1 MPDEMECLTSAHS
14 VEAVLVVSTPDG
26 LECNDVGGVELH
38 MITKR
43 RKESSEQKN
52 EMARGHQVYSQ
63 FFSAFIFYIFFF
75 VQVSERHYERVLRLN
90 HEKGTCPDLN
100 HYF

>member
-1 MPDEMECLTSAHS
+1 MPNEMECLTSAHS

-52 EMARGHQVYSQ
+52 ENGKRHQVYSQ
-63 FFSAFIFYIFFF
+63 FFPLLFFIFFLCSS
-75 VQVSERHYERVLRLN
+75 V
-90 HEKGTCPDLN
+90 
-100 HYF
+100 